1 LDASLK
7 FALQEDH
14 PDGCCGPEQV
24 QWVGVCLGRPALF
37 VTTDRQT
44 DTTVAFIYKMDY
56 GIHFKMETF
65 MMHIKSI

>member
-14 PDGCCGPEQV
+14 PDGCCGPL
-24 QWVGVCLGRPALF
+24 VGPMGGCLPWPPRPALF

-44 DTTVAFIYKMDY
+44 PLLL
-56 GIHFKMETF
+56 
-65 MMHIKSI
+65 